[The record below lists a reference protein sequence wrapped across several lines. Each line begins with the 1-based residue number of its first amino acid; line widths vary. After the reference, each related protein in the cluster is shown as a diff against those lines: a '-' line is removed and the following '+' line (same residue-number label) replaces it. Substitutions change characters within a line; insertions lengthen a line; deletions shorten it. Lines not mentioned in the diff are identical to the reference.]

1 MEKKFEINGVKIVFF
16 TSLEN
21 GNNAFSFRAITSEA
35 DANYDLVEAE
45 KPYTMNDIM
54 YRGGYV
60 AYDEYYVSFS
70 DFITF
75 CVKNNVFDN
84 ETAAAIMEAWS
95 NFINK
100 AKGTNIEVEANDMA
114 NDENMD
120 NNAIIKGYITNLG
133 KYNEGILSYKLI
145 SFPISDEELNEALKE
160 IGCKYVDENGV
171 VHNPLYEE
179 YFFSDWECEIPF
191 EYSEY
196 ESVENLNIIAERVEA
211 LEAYEQDVLKVIMEG
226 HTSDVDEALRIV
238 EDNDYRTW
246 DSCDNMADVAERMA
260 AEFGDLNDV
269 PERLQYY
276 IDYEKWGRDL
286 KLEGTFLEG
295 DGFFVEVF
303 N

>member
-1 MEKKFEINGVKIVFF
+1 MEKKFEINGVNVVFF

-21 GNNAFSFRAITSEA
+21 GNNAFSFRAVTSEA

-54 YRGGYV
+54 YRGGYI

-70 DFITF
+70 DFIAF

-84 ETAAAIMEAWS
+84 ETAAAIMGAWS

-100 AKGTNIEVEANDMA
+100 AKGTNTEMNKD
-114 NDENMD
+114 
-120 NNAIIKGYITNLG
+120 AIIKGYITNLG
-133 KYNEGILSYKLI
+133 KYNEGVLAYKLI

-171 VHNPLYEE
+171 AHNPLYEE

-191 EYSEY
+191 DFGEFPIISEI
-196 ESVENLNIIAERVEA
+196 NDIAERVEA
-211 LEAYEQDVLKVIMEG
+211 LPEHEQEVLGVILEE
-226 HTSDVDEALRIV
+226 HTSNIDEALRIV
-238 EDNDYRTW
+238 ENDSYITW
-246 DSCDNMADVAERMA
+246 WDCDCMADVAEHMA
-260 AEFGDLNDV
+260 AECGDLNDV
-269 PERLQYY
+269 PKHLQYY
-276 IDYEKWGRDL
+276 IDYEAWGRDL
-286 KLEGTFLEG
+286 AIEGTFLEG
-295 DGFFVEVF
+295 DGFFVEVL

>member
-1 MEKKFEINGVKIVFF
+1 MEKKFEINGVKVVFF

-100 AKGTNIEVEANDMA
+100 AKGTNTETGEKEMNKD
-114 NDENMD
+114 
-120 NNAIIKGYITNLG
+120 AIIKGYITNLG
-133 KYNEGILSYKLI
+133 KYNEGDLAYKLI
-145 SFPISDEELNEALKE
+145 S
-160 IGCKYVDENGV
+160 
-171 VHNPLYEE
+171 
-179 YFFSDWECEIPF
+179 
-191 EYSEY
+191 
-196 ESVENLNIIAERVEA
+196 
-211 LEAYEQDVLKVIMEG
+211 
-226 HTSDVDEALRIV
+226 
-238 EDNDYRTW
+238 
-246 DSCDNMADVAERMA
+246 
-260 AEFGDLNDV
+260 
-269 PERLQYY
+269 
-276 IDYEKWGRDL
+276 
-286 KLEGTFLEG
+286 
-295 DGFFVEVF
+295 
-303 N
+303 

>member
-1 MEKKFEINGVKIVFF
+1 MEKKFEINGVNVVFF

-70 DFITF
+70 DFIAF

-100 AKGTNIEVEANDMA
+100 AKGTNTEMNKD
-114 NDENMD
+114 
-120 NNAIIKGYITNLG
+120 AIIKGYITNLG
-133 KYNEGILSYKLI
+133 KCNEGDLAYKLI

-191 EYSEY
+191 DFGEYPNISEI
-196 ESVENLNIIAERVEA
+196 NDIAERVEA
-211 LEAYEQDVLKVIMEG
+211 LPEHEQEVLGVILEE
-226 HTSDVDEALRIV
+226 HTSNIDEALRIV
-238 EDNDYRTW
+238 ENDSYITW
-246 DSCDNMADVAERMA
+246 WDCDCMADVAEHMA
-260 AEFGDLNDV
+260 AECGDLNDV
-269 PERLQYY
+269 PKHLQYY
-276 IDYEKWGRDL
+276 IDYEAWGRDL
-286 KLEGTFLEG
+286 AIEGTFLEG
-295 DGFFVEVF
+295 DGFFVEVL

>member
-1 MEKKFEINGVKIVFF
+1 MEKKFEINGVKVVFF

-21 GNNAFSFRAITSEA
+21 GNNAFSFRAVTSEA

-100 AKGTNIEVEANDMA
+100 AKGTNTEMEGKKMN
-114 NDENMD
+114 E
-120 NNAIIKGYITNLG
+120 NAIIKGYITNLG
-133 KYNEGILSYKLI
+133 KYNEGDLVYKLI
-145 SFPISDEELNEALKE
+145 SFPIDAAELNEALKE
-160 IGCKYVDENGV
+160 ISCKYTDENGV
-171 VHNPLYEE
+171 VHNEFYEE
-179 YFFSDWECEIPF
+179 FFFSDWECEIPF
-191 EYSEY
+191 DFGEFPNISEI
-196 ESVENLNIIAERVEA
+196 NDIAERVEA
-211 LEAYEQDVLKVIMEG
+211 LAEYEQDVLRVILEE

-246 DSCDNMADVAERMA
+246 DSCDKMADVAEARA
-260 AEFGDLNDV
+260 DEFGYLEDI
-269 PERLQYY
+269 PERFQCY

-286 KLEGTFLEG
+286 EIKGTFLEG
-295 DGFFVEVF
+295 DGYFVEVF